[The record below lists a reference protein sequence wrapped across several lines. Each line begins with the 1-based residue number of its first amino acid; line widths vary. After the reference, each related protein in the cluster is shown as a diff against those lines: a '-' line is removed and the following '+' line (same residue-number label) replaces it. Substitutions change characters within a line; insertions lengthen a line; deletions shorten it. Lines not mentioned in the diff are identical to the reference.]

1 MEGVSKWIVG
11 GFVCLLGLGA
21 LILAGQSQDPVV
33 HYSALGV
40 FLICIVFVMMLIKL
54 AFEREHRDR

>member
-1 MEGVSKWIVG
+1 MEGISKWIVG
-11 GFVCLLGLGA
+11 GLVGLLGLGA
-21 LILAGQSQDPVV
+21 LILAGQSHDPIV

-54 AFEREHRDR
+54 TYEREHRDR

>member
-1 MEGVSKWIVG
+1 MEGIGNWLVG
-11 GFVCLLGLGA
+11 GLVGLLGLGA
-21 LILAGQSQDPVV
+21 LVLAGHSHDPIV